1 MADRAKKISE
11 LTALTGPST
20 DDLLVIVDGPSS
32 NTPVTKSVSVSNFF
46 NNSSANVTIKS
57 SYYLNANNA
66 VVNNFIIARKATPVT
81 SSGTS
86 DAEGAI
92 WFDTNYLYVAVANG
106 TIKRVALSSF

>member
-20 DDLLVIVDGPSS
+20 DDLLVIVDDPSG
-32 NTPVTKSVSVSNFF
+32 NAATKSVTVSNFL

-66 VVNNFIIARKATPVT
+66 VVNNFIIARKATPVA

-86 DAEGAI
+86 DAEGAL